1 MNEVNSNSNE
11 KEIVIDFESAIQQL
25 EKIANELGNENI
37 SLDAAL
43 KLYEEGVKL
52 VRVCSDKLSA
62 AERKIKL
69 LQTDS
74 DGVIIE
80 KDFNL

>member
-1 MNEVNSNSNE
+1 MNEVNSNE
-11 KEIVIDFESAIQQL
+11 KEIAIDFESAIQQL

>member
-1 MNEVNSNSNE
+1 MNEVNSNE
-11 KEIVIDFESAIQQL
+11 KEIAIDFESAIQQL
-25 EKIANELGNENI
+25 EKIANELGSENI

-74 DGVIIE
+74 DGEINE
-80 KDFNL
+80 K